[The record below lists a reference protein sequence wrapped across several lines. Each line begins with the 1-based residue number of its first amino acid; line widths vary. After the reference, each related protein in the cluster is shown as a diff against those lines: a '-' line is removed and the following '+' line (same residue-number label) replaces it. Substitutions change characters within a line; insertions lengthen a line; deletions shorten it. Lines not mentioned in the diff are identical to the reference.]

1 MSATASFIA
10 RVNDALIN
18 PLIALIFVA
27 ALLYFLWG
35 LFMFI
40 SSTSVTNDKGVTS
53 TRAEGK
59 QHMLW
64 GIIGMVIMVS
74 VFAILRIGLN
84 TFGVTN
90 QDLPSQLPLKL

>member
-40 SSTSVTNDKGVTS
+40 STAGEDTK
-53 TRAEGK
+53 RAEGK